1 MIRRIRARELAL
13 TTAAVTAF
21 ALLAVLLPSTAR
33 AVSGPSSSGT
43 FLTPAWPDGT
53 VAQEVNRVGQVLI
66 SHSAAYGVQEDYL
79 WANGNATRL
88 EYQGKPVQLGQLNDR
103 GQVAGTVG
111 DPMQSTVVRW
121 DRGQATPLTVPG
133 QIVRVLDI
141 NNRGQVL
148 VASITFTPKFSNTM
162 YLADGN
168 SLVDLGAAWDLLG
181 TGSPVLNEA
190 GQVAGTRLVGDGNPV
205 YGTNVRSAFFW
216 SGGQLHD
223 IGLGGSESW
232 ATDLNSLGQV
242 TGRAL
247 TAAGAT
253 HAYVWSNGRV
263 TDLNP
268 PGAASSSAV
277 DQNDL
282 GEVVG
287 TVTAADSTTRIFSW
301 IGTRGTALDSPG
313 EFGETDRV
321 SGSIEV
327 NNRGQVV
334 VNGTVAPSPG
344 APAVLQP
351 VVLSRGRRIPLGGVD
366 GAESRMVAV
375 SDLYV
380 VGYGMPDLP
389 DQQQRA
395 ARWTLPPI

>member
-53 VAQEVNRVGQVLI
+53 AAQEVNRVGQVLI

-79 WANGNATRL
+79 WSNGNTTRL
-88 EYQGKPVQLGQLNDR
+88 EYQGKPLQLGHLNDR

-121 DRGQATPLTVPG
+121 DRGQGTALTVPG

-148 VASITFTPKFSNTM
+148 IASITFTPQFSNTM

-181 TGSPVLNEA
+181 TSSPVLNEA

-242 TGRAL
+242 TGRAV
-247 TAAGAT
+247 TATGAT

-313 EFGETDRV
+313 EFGESDQV
-321 SGSIEV
+321 SGSIAV
-327 NNRGQVV
+327 NNRSQVV
-334 VNGTVAPSPG
+334 VNGTVASSPG

-395 ARWTLPPI
+395 ARWTLPPV